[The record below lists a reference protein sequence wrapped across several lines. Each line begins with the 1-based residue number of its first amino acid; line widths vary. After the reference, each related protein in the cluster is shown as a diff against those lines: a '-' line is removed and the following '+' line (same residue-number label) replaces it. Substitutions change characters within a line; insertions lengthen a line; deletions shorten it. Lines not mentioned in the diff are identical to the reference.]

1 MSVPSFHS
9 FPSSSTD
16 TPADAERLR
25 KLAEVRARTAV
36 QKAVLQARIAARRVA
51 TRAAAAA
58 TAEAAAATAEAATAE
73 DARAAVVLQSP
84 PSPSPLWVT
93 ETAQHIDPVLKKMV
107 DYYWNF

>member
-36 QKAVLQARIAARRVA
+36 QKAVLQARIAARRAA

-58 TAEAAAATAEAATAE
+58 EVAAAE
-73 DARAAVVLQSP
+73 DARARAAVVLQSP
-84 PSPSPLWVT
+84 PPPSPVWVT
-93 ETAQHIDPVLKKMV
+93 QTAQHIDPVLKKMV

>member
-1 MSVPSFHS
+1 MSVPSFLS

-25 KLAEVRARTAV
+25 KLSEVHARTAV
-36 QKAVLQARIAARRVA
+36 QKAVLQARIAARRAA

-58 TAEAAAATAEAATAE
+58 AAETSAAEAARAR
-73 DARAAVVLQSP
+73 ARAAVVLQSSPP
-84 PSPSPLWVT
+84 PSPMWVT
-93 ETAQHIDPVLKKMV
+93 AAAQHIDPVLKNIG